1 MYKNQTHF
9 LLLIN
14 RREKCVAAAVTDGD
28 NADAYLAQ
36 VSGKVKG
43 VTKIKVAQ
51 GEMEM
56 KRGSDGRKSLYYLDK
71 AVIFNDYDETALVA
85 RSRLEEI

>member
-1 MYKNQTHF
+1 MCQHRTHIF
-9 LLLIN
+9 LLFN

-28 NADAYLAQ
+28 NADAYLAH
-36 VSGKVKG
+36 VSGKVTG
-43 VTKIKVAQ
+43 VTMIKVTQ

-71 AVIFNDYDETALVA
+71 AL
-85 RSRLEEI
+85 

>member
-1 MYKNQTHF
+1 M
-9 LLLIN
+9 
-14 RREKCVAAAVTDGD
+14 
-28 NADAYLAQ
+28 
-36 VSGKVKG
+36 SGKVKE
-43 VTKIKVAQ
+43 VTKIKFIQ

-71 AVIFNDYDETALVA
+71 AVEFNDYDETALVA